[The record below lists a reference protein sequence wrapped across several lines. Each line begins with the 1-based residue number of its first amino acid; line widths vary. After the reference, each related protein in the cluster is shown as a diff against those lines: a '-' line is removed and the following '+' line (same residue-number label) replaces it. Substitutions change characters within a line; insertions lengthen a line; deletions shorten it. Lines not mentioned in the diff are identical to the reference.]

1 MFGPL
6 TFHAQDIALNGK
18 GPQNLECEP
27 RENSLIMLAI
37 WRNFG
42 GIFQNPMHILDDIA
56 LDQHEPSSKPI
67 PATTPSKKARK
78 ENSTKKKKKYFGKI
92 QEVDGNAENKA
103 SQMKKKNS
111 GARFCVP
118 RVKTNLSRTTAGD
131 RNISV
136 TPMTLL
142 DRFREAVLR
151 IIMISAPSIPTPH
164 RSKPTRVNSQKYY
177 NSTDTYH
184 NEAVADCIEFIRT
197 SKGNDVE
204 NGR

>member
-1 MFGPL
+1 M
-6 TFHAQDIALNGK
+6 
-18 GPQNLECEP
+18 
-27 RENSLIMLAI
+27 
-37 WRNFG
+37 
-42 GIFQNPMHILDDIA
+42 
-56 LDQHEPSSKPI
+56 
-67 PATTPSKKARK
+67 
-78 ENSTKKKKKYFGKI
+78 
-92 QEVDGNAENKA
+92 
-103 SQMKKKNS
+103 KKNS

-151 IIMISAPSIPTPH
+151 IIMISAPSNPTPR

-184 NEAVADCIEFIRT
+184 NEAVVSSLSGPTRAAMLKTAAKAVTHLFFKFEVEIRKT
-197 SKGNDVE
+197 SQKTARAAFTSRLLVQTSQKTSRKTSRKTSWKASWGIL
-204 NGR
+204 

>member
-1 MFGPL
+1 FGPP
-6 TFHAQDIALNGK
+6 TFHAQDITLNGK
-18 GPQNLECEP
+18 GPQNLES
-27 RENSLIMLAI
+27 ENSLIMLTI

-42 GIFQNPMHILDDIA
+42 GIFQNPMHILDDMA
-56 LDQHEPSSKPI
+56 LDQHEPASMPI
-67 PATTPSKKARK
+67 PAANPSKKARK
-78 ENSTKKKKKYFGKI
+78 ENSTKKKKKYFDKI

-103 SQMKKKNS
+103 SQVEGKNS

-151 IIMISAPSIPTPH
+151 IIMISAPSNPTPR

-184 NEAVADCIEFIRT
+184 NEAVVSSLSGPTRAT
-197 SKGNDVE
+197 MLKTA
-204 NGR
+204 

>member
-1 MFGPL
+1 M
-6 TFHAQDIALNGK
+6 
-18 GPQNLECEP
+18 
-27 RENSLIMLAI
+27 
-37 WRNFG
+37 
-42 GIFQNPMHILDDIA
+42 
-56 LDQHEPSSKPI
+56 
-67 PATTPSKKARK
+67 
-78 ENSTKKKKKYFGKI
+78 
-92 QEVDGNAENKA
+92 
-103 SQMKKKNS
+103 KKNS

-151 IIMISAPSIPTPH
+151 IIMISAPSNPTPR

-184 NEAVADCIEFIRT
+184 NEAVVSSLSGPTRATMLKTAAKYVTHLVIFNLLNVAFCFIVWVLGRCINHFVGGWNKKRCRVSNVLLRT
-197 SKGNDVE
+197 
-204 NGR
+204 